1 MEITWLRDEGKLFF
15 NDHNVD
21 CVCHVR
27 TELNGERLLSSQPVC
42 TENEDGTPGVP
53 YMPRPFPL
61 GKWKVLAVIPET
73 NPYLAPEFISTD
85 AHQLVDEWMTRIGRD
100 GNVMYN
106 QKSGVLV
113 DDFGYGLHNSTSQ
126 TTLGCGRI
134 ASSLDRSALTLAI
147 KKALA
152 AGEAVTLEV
161 S

>member
-1 MEITWLRDEGKLFF
+1 MEIKWLRDEGNLFF

-61 GKWKVLAVIPET
+61 GKWKVLAVIPKT

-85 AHQLVDEWMTRIGRD
+85 AHQLVDEWTVSLNLKGD
-100 GNVMYN
+100 VHYV
-106 QKSGVLV
+106 QKSGRQVE
-113 DDFGYGLHNSTSQ
+113 DYGYGLHNSTSK

-134 ASSLDRSALTLAI
+134 IDSNARADFTKAI
-147 KKALA
+147 RDAWQN
-152 AGEAVTLEV
+152 GETVTLEV
-161 S
+161 V